1 MPAAASMGIGE
12 VAERTGMSVHALRFY
27 ERQGL
32 LTSTIARQPNGRRAY
47 AEDDVEWLLTCIML
61 RDSGM
66 PLATIRR
73 YAALV
78 REGPGNEEARLVVM
92 REHQE
97 RLTTQIDQ
105 LSRCRDLIRYK
116 IGVYEDRLADG
127 TAHLMHPPRR
137 DGDRG

>member
-1 MPAAASMGIGE
+1 
-12 VAERTGMSVHALRFY
+12 
-27 ERQGL
+27 
-32 LTSTIARQPNGRRAY
+32 
-47 AEDDVEWLLTCIML
+47 VEWLLTCIML

-78 REGPGNEEARLVVM
+78 RQGPGNEEARLEVM

-97 RLTTQIDQ
+97 RLTTQIDE
-105 LSRCRDLIRYK
+105 LSRCLDLIRHK

-127 TAHLMHPPRR
+127 TAHLMHPPPR
-137 DGDRG
+137 DGDGG

>member
-1 MPAAASMGIGE
+1 MPPTASLSIGE

-32 LTSTIARQPNGRRAY
+32 LASTIARQPNGRRAY
-47 AEDDVEWLLTCIML
+47 SEDDVEWLLTCIML

-78 REGPGNEEARLVVM
+78 RQGPGNEQARLEVM

-97 RLTTQIDQ
+97 RLTGQIDE
-105 LSRCRDLIRYK
+105 LSRCLDLIRYK

-127 TAHLMHPPRR
+127 TAHLMHPPPP
-137 DGDRG
+137 DGDGR